1 MSKVSF
7 IEKLLDGVEI
17 AWKPLGEVAEI
28 YGGLNGKSKSDFED
42 GNAKFVTY
50 KNIFANI
57 DVDFNSLESVKVS
70 DTENQHKVKY
80 GDVLFTGSSETAEEA
95 GMSSSVTIQPE
106 EPVYLNSFSF
116 GVRFNENASLTP
128 EFSKYL
134 FRSRFMRSEI
144 AKTASGVTRFN
155 ISKERFRKILVPILC
170 PENQKKS
177 LEIQGEIVRILDTF
191 TSLTAELTAELT
203 ARKKQYNYY
212 RDQLLSFKEGD
223 VEWKALGKIGE
234 FIRGKRFTKADYV
247 EDGISAIHYGEIYTR
262 YGVFTTHALSQVKND
277 MAKSLRYAEPGDVV
291 ITDVGETV
299 EDVGKA
305 VAWLGDDKVA
315 IHDHCYAFRHSMN
328 PKFVSYCMQT
338 ASFIAE
344 KAKYVA
350 RTKVNTLL
358 INGFA
363 KIAIPVPYPN
373 DLEKSLAEQAR
384 IVAILDKFDALTNS
398 ISEGLPREIALRQ
411 KQYEYYRD
419 LLLSFP
425 WSEEVMA

>member
-1 MSKVSF
+1 
-7 IEKLLDGVEI
+7 IPCPNNPEK
-17 AWKPLGEVAEI
+17 
-28 YGGLNGKSKSDFED
+28 
-42 GNAKFVTY
+42 
-50 KNIFANI
+50 
-57 DVDFNSLESVKVS
+57 SL
-70 DTENQHKVKY
+70 
-80 GDVLFTGSSETAEEA
+80 A
-95 GMSSSVTIQPE
+95 IQ
-106 EPVYLNSFSF
+106 
-116 GVRFNENASLTP
+116 
-128 EFSKYL
+128 
-134 FRSRFMRSEI
+134 SEI
-144 AKTASGVTRFN
+144 VG
-155 ISKERFRKILVPILC
+155 
-170 PENQKKS
+170 
-177 LEIQGEIVRILDTF
+177 ILDTF

-212 RDQLLSFKEGD
+212 RDQLLSFKKGD
-223 VEWKALGKIGE
+223 VEWKALGEIGK

-247 EDGISAIHYGEIYTR
+247 EDGIGVIHYGEIYTR
-262 YGVFTTHALSQVKND
+262 YGVFTTHTLSQVRND
-277 MAKSLRYAEPGDVV
+277 MEKSLRYAEPGDVV

-425 WSEEVMA
+425 KPEEVVA

>member
-1 MSKVSF
+1 VK
-7 IEKLLDGVEI
+7 KLGIKLAPAGSVIFPKIGAAVATNKKRLLSVPSAYDNNVMGLIPGEEI
-17 AWKPLGEVAEI
+17 SPRFLFFWMQTINLSSLAHDSGAVPSIRKSEMEVLPIPVPPLQIQAEI
-28 YGGLNGKSKSDFED
+28 IR
-42 GNAKFVTY
+42 V
-50 KNIFANI
+50 
-57 DVDFNSLESVKVS
+57 
-70 DTENQHKVKY
+70 
-80 GDVLFTGSSETAEEA
+80 
-95 GMSSSVTIQPE
+95 
-106 EPVYLNSFSF
+106 
-116 GVRFNENASLTP
+116 
-128 EFSKYL
+128 
-134 FRSRFMRSEI
+134 
-144 AKTASGVTRFN
+144 
-155 ISKERFRKILVPILC
+155 
-170 PENQKKS
+170 
-177 LEIQGEIVRILDTF
+177 LDTF
-191 TSLTAELTAELT
+191 TALTAELTAELT

-212 RDQLLSFKEGD
+212 RDQLLGFEEGD
-223 VEWKALGKIGE
+223 VEWKALGEIGE

-247 EDGISAIHYGEIYTR
+247 EDGIGAIHYGEIYTR
-262 YGVFTTHALSQVKND
+262 YGVFTTHVISQIRND

-305 VAWLGDDKVA
+305 VAWLGDEKVA

-384 IVAILDKFDALTNS
+384 IVAILDKFDTLTNS

-425 WSEEVMA
+425 KPEEVVA